1 MITKREINI
10 TSFHKLLCNMTQAK
24 VFICLN
30 INSKTGPVFLF
41 SPAFNIKNVNFIT
54 TYIMYLHNYLHN
66 VSIWCISVVKQQWT
80 NLLVPW
86 CFGLYF
92 LLLCIVISVANLST
106 KTNGKT
112 QSHPIGQN
120 FITRTYMVNQ
130 KKINILLFWVAIYC
144 AGHIVYFDILIF
156 WYWWAYVSA
165 WCIPVP
171 CIYFS
176 NTQSYMNAN
185 VCICIS
191 LRTLMLVCTFCMF
204 LVNSPAFNDNGNINT
219 HKCTVI

>member
-10 TSFHKLLCNMTQAK
+10 TSFHKLLCNMTQAR

-41 SPAFNIKNVNFIT
+41 SPAFNIENVNFIT
-54 TYIMYLHNYLHN
+54 TYLHNYLHN
-66 VSIWCISVVKQQWT
+66 VSIWCISVVKQRWT
-80 NLLVPW
+80 NLLVLW

-92 LLLCIVISVANLST
+92 LLLCIVISVANLFT

-120 FITRTYMVNQ
+120 FITRKYMVNK
-130 KKINILLFWVAIYC
+130 KKINILLFWVFIYC
-144 AGHIVYFDILIF
+144 AEHRVYFDIDEHMLVHDV
-156 WYWWAYVSA
+156 Y
-165 WCIPVP
+165 
-171 CIYFS
+171 
-176 NTQSYMNAN
+176 QSLVYILAIRNHTWMQMYAC
-185 VCICIS
+185 VLVWGLWLS
-191 LRTLMLVCTFCMF
+191 EMLVCTFCMF
-204 LVNSPAFNDNGNINT
+204 LVNSLAFNDNSNINT

>member
-10 TSFHKLLCNMTQAK
+10 TSFHKLLCNVTQAR

-41 SPAFNIKNVNFIT
+41 SPAFNIENVNFIT
-54 TYIMYLHNYLHN
+54 TYLHNYLHN
-66 VSIWCISVVKQQWT
+66 VSIWCISVVKQRWT

-92 LLLCIVISVANLST
+92 LLLCIVISVANLFT

-120 FITRTYMVNQ
+120 FITRKYMVNK

-144 AGHIVYFDILIF
+144 AEHWVYFDIDEHMLMHDVYQSLVYILAIRNHTWCKCMHVYEFEDSDYLKCLYALFVCF
-156 WYWWAYVSA
+156 WS
-165 WCIPVP
+165 IP
-171 CIYFS
+171 
-176 NTQSYMNAN
+176 
-185 VCICIS
+185 
-191 LRTLMLVCTFCMF
+191 LHLMTM
-204 LVNSPAFNDNGNINT
+204 AT
-219 HKCTVI
+219 

>member
-30 INSKTGPVFLF
+30 ISSRTGPVFLF

-54 TYIMYLHNYLHN
+54 TYIMYLHNY
-66 VSIWCISVVKQQWT
+66 VSIWCISVVKQRWT

-92 LLLCIVISVANLST
+92 LLLCIVISVANLFT

-112 QSHPIGQN
+112 QSHLIGQN

-130 KKINILLFWVAIYC
+130 KKNQYFTFFCCNLLRRSQS
-144 AGHIVYFDILIF
+144 IF

-176 NTQSYMNAN
+176 NTQSYINAN
-185 VCICIS
+185 VCMCIS
-191 LRTLMLVCTFCMF
+191 LRTPIILNACMHF
-204 LVNSPAFNDNGNINT
+204 LYVFGQFPCILWQWQYKYA
-219 HKCTVI
+219 